1 MSIEL
6 YDKSIKAFD
15 TTTAAKG
22 DVVAVRR
29 GAEDFKNALINSIS
43 DASLVLVD
51 ANAGKS
57 SVTPGQIDS
66 GAVTIDGAVDNGS
79 AAPDDIAVFSGSG
92 AYDAGDFT
100 INLSSSTGGAAVS
113 YSPATSHDQSVYVIG
128 APSAGRHDTYGAT
141 GAFQIYNTTG
151 SVNNVSTLITV
162 DAATGKKTA
171 LTLGLYSDGGG
182 GIPYLTVIKR

>member
-22 DVVAVRR
+22 DVVSVKR
-29 GAEDFKNALINSIS
+29 GAEDFRNALINSIS

-66 GAVTIDGAVDNGS
+66 GAVTIDGAVNNGS
-79 AAPDDIAVFSGSG
+79 AAPDMTAVIINNGV
-92 AYDAGDFT
+92 YDAGDFS
-100 INLSSSTGGAAVS
+100 INVVSQSGNCAVKYVLNTENNQMVYVAGNTNSNHIFSSSGAGS
-113 YSPATSHDQSVYVIG
+113 G
-128 APSAGRHDTYGAT
+128 
-141 GAFQIYNTTG
+141 FLIYND
-151 SVNNVSTLITV
+151 SSANSVSTLITV
-162 DAATGKKTA
+162 DSATGKKTA
-171 LTLGLYSDGGG
+171 LTLGLYVQDGSGAF
-182 GIPYLTVIKR
+182 LTVVKR